1 MDELNGTVTLGL
13 PADPESLA
21 VVRSVVASVAS
32 RLALPYD
39 AVDDLRIAA
48 AEAAAVLLA
57 SGHPGTRLRVDLTP
71 SERDLSLTIWLEQAG
86 SIASLAQ
93 REGLAWRVIEGLA
106 DHAEVIEVDGGSAIE
121 LRIRTV
127 AR

>member
-13 PADPESLA
+13 PADPESLV

-39 AVDDLRIAA
+39 AVDDLRISA

-71 SERDLSLTIWLEQAG
+71 SERDLEPHDLAEQQDRSLRPRAATG
-86 SIASLAQ
+86 S
-93 REGLAWRVIEGLA
+93 RGV
-106 DHAEVIEVDGGSAIE
+106 
-121 LRIRTV
+121 
-127 AR
+127 